1 MKRLNGLQE
10 TSLYYGRRLILLN
23 ACLSSIPTYAMF
35 MYLMPKTVIKKMD
48 KTRKIFFWQG
58 GRLKKKYYLVKWTLI
73 SRPKNKGG
81 MGIKDL
87 RKMSISLLCKWWWKV
102 EYEEGL
108 WQEMVKKKIQNQRRD
123 SPFER

>member
-10 TSLYYGRRLILLN
+10 TSLSYGGRLILLN
-23 ACLSSIPTYAMF
+23 ACLSSIPTYAMS
-35 MYLMPKTVIKKMD
+35 MYLMPKTMIKKMD

-58 GRLKKKYYLVKWTLI
+58 GSVKKKYYLVKWTLI

-87 RKMSISLLCKWWWKV
+87 RKMNISLLVNGGGKWNTEKV
-102 EYEEGL
+102 YG
-108 WQEMVKKKIQNQRRD
+108 KR
-123 SPFER
+123 